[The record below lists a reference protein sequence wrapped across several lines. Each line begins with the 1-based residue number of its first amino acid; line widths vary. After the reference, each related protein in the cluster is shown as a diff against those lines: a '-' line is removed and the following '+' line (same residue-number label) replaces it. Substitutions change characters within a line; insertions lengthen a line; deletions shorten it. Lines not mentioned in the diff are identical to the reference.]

1 MVVRVSAGQTERA
14 RHLSRTMSQIA
25 AAIRLARSDE
35 SSSPQMIKSLLDSY
49 CATEAELR
57 SLAAASTR
65 PLS

>member
-1 MVVRVSAGQTERA
+1 MVVRVSAGQTEKA
-14 RHLSRTMSQIA
+14 RYLSRTMNQIA

-49 CATEAELR
+49 CAAEAELR
-57 SLAAASTR
+57 SLVAPPTR